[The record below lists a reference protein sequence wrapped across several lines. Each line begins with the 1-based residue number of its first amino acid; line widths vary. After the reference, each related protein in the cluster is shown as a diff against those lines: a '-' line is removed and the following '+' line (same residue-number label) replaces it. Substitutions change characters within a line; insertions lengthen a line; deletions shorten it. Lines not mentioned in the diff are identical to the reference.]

1 MCYYYYKHGV
11 YKSCPTSCPK
21 KKETRKY
28 QESVKTPQH
37 DTGVLPDIPQGRV
50 APQNQGTLR
59 NISQKLRKKAP
70 EGEILEPFFV
80 PYLTQTLRTT
90 TPPPLPLPSRT
101 LNGTYKYLRQLR
113 GTSFIVPTLSICCNI
128 EQMEGSDLSLQ
139 GGPFKNLQKFFQEYQ
154 QCM

>member
-1 MCYYYYKHGV
+1 MRYYYYKHGV

-59 NISQKLRKKAP
+59 NISQKLRKQAP

-80 PYLTQTLRTT
+80 PYLTQTPRTT
-90 TPPPLPLPSRT
+90 TPPPPPPPT
-101 LNGTYKYLRQLR
+101 LNGTYKYLRQFR

-128 EQMEGSDLSLQ
+128 EQREGSDLSLQ